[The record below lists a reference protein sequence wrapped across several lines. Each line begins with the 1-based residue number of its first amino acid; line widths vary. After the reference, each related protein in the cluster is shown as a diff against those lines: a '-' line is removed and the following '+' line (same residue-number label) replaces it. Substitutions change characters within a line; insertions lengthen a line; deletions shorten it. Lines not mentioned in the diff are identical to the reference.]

1 MNIVRY
7 LKEIVNKFKR
17 RNNPMLLDSPKR
29 LYSNLMKDEKISS
42 ILENM
47 PENLSDMERAYY
59 IYIELAKILNENPE
73 FVFASGKNKER
84 HYNDKIDERYYGICK
99 SISELYVGIL
109 AKIGIQ
115 AELVKKYPG
124 SPMTH
129 VDTILKINGKNY
141 IANLISDLGRAKT
154 GNRINSFG
162 YNLGRKTGNSIV
174 DQDNRAYLSRL
185 EKYYGK
191 IDYITR
197 SEIEKLDK
205 KLGYSFFVPRV
216 TLENERGI
224 YTEDTLE
231 LLKKD
236 FDNPEDFREFVL
248 HGEDVP
254 EEELLKYKLDYV
266 CENINKFTE
275 KDGKMEYLESI
286 RYYMKIAQK
295 LLTPEEL
302 RRIDAYA
309 AVRGNN
315 LNDIISILK
324 VKPLNPNENRGKG
337 NIYYVY
343 STEDSKYKRKTPE
356 EMKEFVDGVDKNSL
370 RIVGM
375 FDRYRPQDIEE
386 LEL

>member
-29 LYSNLMKDEKISS
+29 LYSNLMKEEKITS

-47 PENLSDMERAYY
+47 PENLSDIERAYY

-73 FVFASGKNKER
+73 FVFASGKNKEK

-124 SPMTH
+124 SPITH
-129 VDTILKINGKNY
+129 IDTILKINGKIY

-154 GNRINSFG
+154 GNRINGFG
-162 YNLGRKTGNSIV
+162 YDLGRKTGNSII
-174 DQDNRAYLSRL
+174 DEDNRAYLSRL
-185 EKYYGK
+185 EKHYGK

-205 KLGYSFFVPRV
+205 KLGYSFFIPKV
-216 TLENERGI
+216 TPENERGI

-236 FDNPEDFREFVL
+236 FDNPENFSEFVL

-275 KDGKMEYLESI
+275 KDGKMKYLESI

-324 VKPLNPNENRGKG
+324 VKPLHPTQNRGEG
-337 NIYYVY
+337 NIYYLY